1 MARALQYICLM
12 ETLRRSIQIKQF
24 LGILTLLAGALFSQ
38 SLLAQEFPWREEDSR
53 NGYEEESIPEN
64 EEVGEILYAI
74 PDPQKNDSTLNEY
87 IFTDKLSR
95 EFEQRYAEQFGR
107 SSPEIIYTRTPYL
120 TSNYTEGQSLT
131 FDEEEYQERQRDF
144 GNFML
149 KRLVEFHIQ
158 NEAKTN
164 PQLKA
169 VNNVKESVEKVDV
182 SFSDNFKLRAKY
194 HISSNTARFSMM
206 NPYLDFT
213 MRMELARTLSF
224 GDVLETVYSFQ
235 KSFQF
240 SGSTHYLDYYQR
252 QNRLDFTSVKQITP
266 KVYASLLVSPFRDL
280 EVSTDVFVLERFILA
295 GVGIIF

>member
-1 MARALQYICLM
+1 MLI
-12 ETLRRSIQIKQF
+12 
-24 LGILTLLAGALFSQ
+24 GGLFSQ
-38 SLLAQEFPWREEDSR
+38 KLAAQEFPWRQEDGR
-53 NGYEEESIPEN
+53 RGYEEQAIPDN
-64 EEVGEILYAI
+64 EEVGEILYSI
-74 PDPQKNDSTLNEY
+74 PDPLKDEVSLKDY
-87 IFTDKLSR
+87 IFNDKLSR
-95 EFEQRYAEQFGR
+95 EFEARYKEQFGR
-107 SSPEIIYTRTPYL
+107 SSPEIIYSRTPYL

-131 FDEEEYQERQRDF
+131 FDEVEYQQRQRKF

-158 NEAKTN
+158 NESKTN

-182 SFSDNFKLRAKY
+182 SFSDNFKLRVKY
-194 HISSNTARFSMM
+194 HISSNTTRFSMM

-213 MRMELARTLSF
+213 IRMELARTLSF

-240 SGSTHYLDYYQR
+240 SGTSHYLDYYEKQ
-252 QNRLDFTSVKQITP
+252 QRLDFTSIKQITP
-266 KVYASLLVSPFRDL
+266 TVSASLLVSPFRDL
-280 EVSTDVFVLERFILA
+280 EVSKNVFVIERLILA